1 MAAIALADM
10 LGRLEGGV
18 MGTIAGYF
26 TDRLGPGPMVA
37 FGGIVSGLEF
47 ILLSS
52 DNLLIFMLI
61 FVGLMSVGFRLGYN
75 NATIPAVNQWFR
87 RKRSLA
93 MSIVSAS
100 SGLGSFALAPI
111 VGLLVFTFG

>member
-1 MAAIALADM
+1 VAAIALADM

-100 SGLGSFALAPI
+100 SGLGGFALAPI

>member
-1 MAAIALADM
+1 VAAIALSGM

-37 FGGIVSGLEF
+37 FGGIVSGLGF

-52 DNLLIFMLI
+52 ANNLLIFMLI

-75 NATIPAVNQWFR
+75 NATIPAVNQ
-87 RKRSLA
+87 
-93 MSIVSAS
+93 
-100 SGLGSFALAPI
+100 
-111 VGLLVFTFG
+111 